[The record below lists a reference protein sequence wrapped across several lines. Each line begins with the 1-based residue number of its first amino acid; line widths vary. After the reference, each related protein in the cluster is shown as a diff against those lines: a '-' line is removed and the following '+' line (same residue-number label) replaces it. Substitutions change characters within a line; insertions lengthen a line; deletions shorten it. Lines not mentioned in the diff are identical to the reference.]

1 MRPDE
6 AAIIHSWNNDPD
18 VYQFWGSYDYRHKSL
33 DEFLADTV
41 GDAHFF
47 DGSDVANGR
56 CFSIEP
62 LVERH
67 APSGEENGGLG
78 VSPNPPLR
86 GGELANRETPIVIG

>member
-1 MRPDE
+1 MTGGFDRRPRSVECPAGYGHVTFHIRGRLTRMRPMRPDE

-47 DGSDVANGR
+47 AASPSNR
-56 CFSIEP
+56 SK
-62 LVERH
+62 
-67 APSGEENGGLG
+67 APTPGLSSG
-78 VSPNPPLR
+78 
-86 GGELANRETPIVIG
+86 